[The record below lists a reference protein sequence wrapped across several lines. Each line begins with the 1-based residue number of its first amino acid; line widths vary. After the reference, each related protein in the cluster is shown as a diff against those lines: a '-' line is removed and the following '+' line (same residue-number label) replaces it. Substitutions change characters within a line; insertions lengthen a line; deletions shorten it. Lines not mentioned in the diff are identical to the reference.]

1 MSSLVG
7 NAEAISQQISQ
18 DAAFGC
24 VLTLGII
31 GLIFLSLLFL
41 TLRHRAQNMPVI

>member
-7 NAEAISQQISQ
+7 NAEAISEQISQ

-24 VLTLGII
+24 VLTLVII
-31 GLIFLSLLFL
+31 GLILLSLLFF
-41 TLRHRAQNMPVI
+41 TLRHDARSMPDI